1 MTTRSGTSY
10 KKTSLM
16 AQEEGAGGV
25 NMAQMLQVLLA
36 DREQRE
42 EERREERRRHDEEM
56 ARREHEMRQQMEL
69 LRGLVE
75 GVNRQGEA
83 ALMKLEKDPGVRV
96 TKLTED
102 DDIEAYLTTF
112 ERLMAAY
119 EVKRL
124 GFCPLSFF
132 VSSASGDS
140 SSVNCRLRFGAGG
153 CSSLLA
159 KFMSTFGVVG
169 PRPDEG
175 VLIEKVACRLRFDR
189 RPVDPGGEIGG

>member
-83 ALMKLEKDPGVRV
+83 ALIKLEQDPGVRV

-119 EVKRL
+119 EVKRERWAFKL
-124 GFCPLSFF
+124 APQLVGKAQQAYAAM
-132 VSSASGDS
+132 SADD
-140 SSVNCRLRFGAGG
+140 C
-153 CSSLLA
+153 
-159 KFMSTFGVVG
+159 
-169 PRPDEG
+169 
-175 VLIEKVACRLRFDR
+175 
-189 RPVDPGGEIGG
+189 